1 MMVLHVQG
9 DLRVPLNGALRADV
23 EQLLCRGTRQIV
35 LSMSSV
41 TSIDAG
47 GVGELVY
54 LRNIAATFGAVL
66 RIADV
71 PPRVREMLERARLF
85 ELLSAESEWSWRR
98 AV

>member
-1 MMVLHVQG
+1 MMVLHVEG
-9 DLRVPLNGALRADV
+9 DLRVPLSGALRTDV

-35 LSMSSV
+35 LSLSNV

-47 GVGELVY
+47 GVGELVH
-54 LRNIAATFGAVL
+54 LRNTAVTAAAVL

-85 ELLSAESEWSWRR
+85 QLLSAEPEWSWRR

>member
-1 MMVLHVQG
+1 MMVLHVEG
-9 DLRVPLNGALRADV
+9 DLRVPLNGELRTDV

-71 PPRVREMLERARLF
+71 APRVRAMLERASVF
-85 ELLSAESEWSWRR
+85 ELLSAEPEWSWRR